1 MLNIFSGL
9 VAAIIVSLF
18 VGGLAHSIW
27 EGTGSIA
34 FPVIAVAV
42 LIMVYVD
49 FWQNFREANKNAK

>member
-1 MLNIFSGL
+1 MNIFVGL
-9 VAAIIVSLF
+9 VAAIIVTLF

-49 FWQNFREANKNAK
+49 SWQNFREADKKAK